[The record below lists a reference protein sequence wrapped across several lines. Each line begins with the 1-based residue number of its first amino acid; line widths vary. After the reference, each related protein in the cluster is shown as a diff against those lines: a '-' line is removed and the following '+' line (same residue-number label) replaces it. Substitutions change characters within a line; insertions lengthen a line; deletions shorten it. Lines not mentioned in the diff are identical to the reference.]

1 MGGGGKRG
9 VRAVISTSSSPHDSR
24 TEMADSMPSNSPNGA
39 AAVVVAG
46 AAAGAVA
53 VAVAVVVVVAGAG
66 AGAGAGAFWAG
77 FIAAFE
83 FGEGGNLE

>member
-1 MGGGGKRG
+1 MGERGQRG
-9 VRAVISTSSSPHDSR
+9 VRTVISTSSSPHDSR
-24 TEMADSMPSNSPNGA
+24 TEMADSMPSSSPNGA

-53 VAVAVVVVVAGAG
+53 VAVAVVV

-77 FIAAFE
+77 CMVAFE
-83 FGEGGNLE
+83 FG

>member
-1 MGGGGKRG
+1 M
-9 VRAVISTSSSPHDSR
+9 ISTSSSPHDSR

-66 AGAGAGAFWAG
+66 AGAGAFWAG

>member
-1 MGGGGKRG
+1 M
-9 VRAVISTSSSPHDSR
+9 ISTSSSPHDSR

-46 AAAGAVA
+46 AAAGAVT

-66 AGAGAGAFWAG
+66 AGAGAFWAG
-77 FIAAFE
+77 CIAAFE

>member
-1 MGGGGKRG
+1 M
-9 VRAVISTSSSPHDSR
+9 ISTSSSPHDSR

-53 VAVAVVVVVAGAG
+53 VAVAVAVVVAGAG

-77 FIAAFE
+77 CIAAFE

>member
-1 MGGGGKRG
+1 M
-9 VRAVISTSSSPHDSR
+9 ISTSSSPHDSR

-53 VAVAVVVVVAGAG
+53 VAVAVAVVVVVAGAG
-66 AGAGAGAFWAG
+66 AGAGAFWAG
-77 FIAAFE
+77 CIAAFE